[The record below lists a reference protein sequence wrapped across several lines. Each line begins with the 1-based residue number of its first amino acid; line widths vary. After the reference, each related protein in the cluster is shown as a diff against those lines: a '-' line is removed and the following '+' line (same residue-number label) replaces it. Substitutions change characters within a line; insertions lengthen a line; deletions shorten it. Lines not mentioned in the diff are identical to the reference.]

1 MSGQILVKNKTKEE
15 DWVNKV
21 YTMSLQLT
29 QLVKADRD
37 ALRRDPE
44 MESYFR
50 KVRSEKF
57 TGSWQ
62 VITADSMNKP
72 IGFIGDRD
80 GDLSDNDMGTG
91 SMRKVRRF
99 EM

>member
-44 MESYFR
+44 MESYFC
-50 KVRSEKF
+50 KVRSE
-57 TGSWQ
+57 
-62 VITADSMNKP
+62 N
-72 IGFIGDRD
+72 
-80 GDLSDNDMGTG
+80 LL
-91 SMRKVRRF
+91 VRGKLLPQTV
-99 EM
+99 